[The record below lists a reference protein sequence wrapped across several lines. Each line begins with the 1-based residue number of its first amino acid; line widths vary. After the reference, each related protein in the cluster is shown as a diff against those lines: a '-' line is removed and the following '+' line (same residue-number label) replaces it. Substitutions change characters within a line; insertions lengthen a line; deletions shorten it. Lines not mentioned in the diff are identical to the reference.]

1 MDLLWIFDFRPNR
14 ISTLSSSRDSM
25 IFRFDHFKVDSTTF
39 EVWRDETR
47 LEAQPQVMELL
58 IMLIQNRDRV
68 VSREEIFDLIWK
80 NRVVSDTTLSS
91 RIKSLRKLLGDD
103 GVQQKFIRTIHGRGF
118 RFHTEVV
125 ETPGNQSG
133 PAADLPPP
141 TAFKLPE
148 THYARSGN
156 VHIAYQQFGSGPFN
170 LVIVPGFVSHID
182 NYWAEP
188 GFADWLNGIGRLAR
202 VVIFDK
208 RGTGLSDS
216 VAELPGFDVRMD
228 DVRAV
233 MDAVKL
239 ESAFLMGVSEGGSLA
254 SLFAAMH
261 PGRCD
266 GLIMYGAFA
275 KFTSWFATREE
286 LLGLFEYIESS
297 WGSGQSVPAFAPSM
311 AGDPDFTEWWGKFE
325 RLGATP
331 GAAIA
336 LMEMNSQIDIT
347 DILPSIHA
355 PTLVIHRAED
365 VLIDV
370 EAGRLLGSE
379 IPGAQYIELPGA
391 DHLPWV
397 GNTDLITDAI
407 DKFLHGIDN
416 TAERKTVLATVLC
429 IDAKF
434 KQVDGNQEELQADTF
449 SAIDHYRDL
458 FGGSDLN
465 CVQPTRVY
473 SFDGPA
479 RAIYCSLEMLKKF
492 ERYDFECHIGIHIGE
507 IAIGADNNENLTIRT
522 AKELCKLAGKN
533 QVLVSRTITDLVAG
547 SGIEFADY
555 GTVHLEALERN
566 WELFHVKTAA
576 FFQ

>member
-1 MDLLWIFDFRPNR
+1 
-14 ISTLSSSRDSM
+14 M
-25 IFRFDHFKVDSTTF
+25 IFRFDHFEVNSTSF

-47 LEAQPQVMELL
+47 LEAQPQVIELL
-58 IMLIQNRDRV
+58 IMLIENRDRV
-68 VSREEIFDLIWK
+68 VSREEIFDQIWK

-118 RFHTEVV
+118 RFHAEVV
-125 ETPGNQSG
+125 ETRGSQSESAG
-133 PAADLPPP
+133 DQQPS
-141 TAFKLPE
+141 TAFKLPK

-156 VHIAYQQFGSGPFN
+156 VHIAYQQFGSGPLN
-170 LVIVPGFVSHID
+170 LIFVPGFVSNID

-208 RGTGLSDS
+208 RGTGLSDT
-216 VAELPGFDVRMD
+216 VAELPDLGIRMD

-239 ESAFLMGVSEGGSLA
+239 DKAFIMGISEGGSLA

-261 PGRCD
+261 PDRCN
-266 GLIMYGAFA
+266 GLILYGAFA

-286 LLGLFEYIESS
+286 LLGLFDYIEAD
-297 WGSGQSVPAFAPSM
+297 WGSGKSIPKFAPSM
-311 AGDPDFTEWWGKFE
+311 AEDPDFTEWWGKFE

-347 DILPSIHA
+347 DILPSIHVPA
-355 PTLVIHRAED
+355 LVIHRAED
-365 VLIDV
+365 LLIDV
-370 EAGRLLGSE
+370 EAGRLLGSA
-379 IPGAQYIELPGA
+379 ISGAQYIELPGV

-397 GNTDLITDAI
+397 GNTDLITEAI
-407 DKFLHGIDN
+407 DKFLHGIDH
-416 TAERKTVLATVLC
+416 TAEQNTTLATVLC
-429 IDAKF
+429 IEVKF
-434 KQVDGNQEELQADTF
+434 KKPDENQEELQADIF
-449 SAIDHYRDL
+449 SAIDHYRGLFSGTDL
-458 FGGSDLN
+458 K

-492 ERYDFECHIGIHIGE
+492 KRFDFECHIGIHIGE
-507 IAIGADNNENLTIRT
+507 IAIGADNNENLSVKT
-522 AKELCKLAGKN
+522 AKELCKLADIN

-547 SGIEFADY
+547 SGIEFAGY
-555 GTVHLEALERN
+555 GTVHLEALERD
-566 WELFHVKTAA
+566 WELFHVKTADS
-576 FFQ
+576 FQ

>member
-1 MDLLWIFDFRPNR
+1 
-14 ISTLSSSRDSM
+14 M
-25 IFRFDHFKVDSTTF
+25 IYLFDHFKVDTTSF

-47 LEAQPQVMELL
+47 LEVQPQVMELL
-58 IMLIQNRDRV
+58 IMLIENRDRV
-68 VSREEIFDLIWK
+68 VSREEIFDQIWK

-103 GVQQKFIRTIHGRGF
+103 GVQQKFVRTIHGRGF
-118 RFHTEVV
+118 RFHAEVTE
-125 ETPGNQSG
+125 TRGSQSA
-133 PAADLPPP
+133 PAENLKSPA
-141 TAFKLPE
+141 AFKLPK

-156 VHIAYQQFGSGPFN
+156 VHIAYQQFGSGPLD
-170 LVIVPGFVSHID
+170 LVFVPGFVSHID

-188 GFADWLNGIGRLAR
+188 GFADWLTSIGRLAR

-208 RGTGLSDS
+208 RGTGLSDT

-239 ESAFLMGVSEGGSLA
+239 DKAFIMGISEGGSLA
-254 SLFAAMH
+254 SLFAAIH
-261 PGRCD
+261 PDRCN
-266 GLIMYGAFA
+266 GLILYGAFA
-275 KFTSWFATREE
+275 NFKSWFSTREE
-286 LLGLFEYIESS
+286 LLGLFDYIESG
-297 WGSGQSVPAFAPSM
+297 WGSGQSIPAFAPSM
-311 AGDPDFTEWWGKFE
+311 AEDPDFTEWWGKFE

-355 PTLVIHRAED
+355 PTLVIHRTDD
-365 VLIDV
+365 VLIDI
-370 EAGRLLGSE
+370 EAGRLLGSA

-397 GNTDLITDAI
+397 GDVDLITEAI
-407 DKFLHGIDN
+407 DKFLHGIEY
-416 TAERKTVLATVLC
+416 TAEQNTTLATVLC
-429 IDAKF
+429 IEFKF
-434 KQVDGNQEELQADTF
+434 DQAEGDQEALQADIF

-458 FGGSDLN
+458 FRGADLK
-465 CVQPTRVY
+465 CSEPTGMY

-479 RAIYCSLEMLKKF
+479 RAIYCSLEILKKF
-492 ERYDFECHIGIHIGE
+492 KRFDFEYQIGIHIGE
-507 IAIGADNNENLTIRT
+507 VAIDANNDDNLTIKT
-522 AKELCKLAGKN
+522 ARELCRLAGVN

-547 SGIEFADY
+547 SGIEFDGY
-555 GTVHLEALERN
+555 GTVRLKSLDRD
-566 WELFHVKTAA
+566 WELFHVKTVSV
-576 FFQ
+576 

>member
-1 MDLLWIFDFRPNR
+1 
-14 ISTLSSSRDSM
+14 M
-25 IFRFDHFKVDSTTF
+25 IFRFDHFKVDSTSF

-58 IMLIQNRDRV
+58 IMLIGNRDRV
-68 VSREEIFDLIWK
+68 VSREEIFDQIWK

-118 RFHTEVV
+118 RFHAEVV
-125 ETPGNQSG
+125 ETRGSQSE
-133 PAADLPPP
+133 PAGDLQPP

-156 VHIAYQQFGSGPFN
+156 VHIAYKQFGSGPLN
-170 LVIVPGFVSHID
+170 LIFVPGFVSHID

-202 VVIFDK
+202 VVMFDK
-208 RGTGLSDS
+208 RGTGLSDT

-239 ESAFLMGVSEGGSLA
+239 ESAFIMGISEGGSLA

-261 PGRCD
+261 PDRCD
-266 GLIMYGAFA
+266 GLILYGAFA

-286 LLGLFEYIESS
+286 LLGLFAYIESA

-311 AGDPDFTEWWGKFE
+311 AGDSDFTDWWGKFE

-347 DILPSIHA
+347 DILPSIHV
-355 PTLVIHRAED
+355 PTLVIHRTED
-365 VLIDV
+365 TLIDV
-370 EAGRLLGSE
+370 EAGRLLGSA

-391 DHLPWV
+391 DHLPMV
-397 GNTDLITDAI
+397 GNTNLITEAI
-407 DKFLHGIDN
+407 DKFLHGIDYTGQQN
-416 TAERKTVLATVLC
+416 RTLATVLC
-429 IDAKF
+429 IEVKF
-434 KQVDGNQEELQADTF
+434 KKSDENQKELQSDIF

-458 FGGSDLN
+458 FRGTDLK
-465 CVQPTRVY
+465 CVQPIRVY

-479 RAIYCSLEMLKKF
+479 RAIHCGLEMLQKF
-492 ERYDFECHIGIHIGE
+492 KRFDFECHIGIHIGE

-522 AKELCKLAGKN
+522 TKELCKLAGIN

-547 SGIEFADY
+547 SGIEFDDY
-555 GTVHLEALERN
+555 RTVQLEALERN

-576 FFQ
+576 SC

>member
-1 MDLLWIFDFRPNR
+1 
-14 ISTLSSSRDSM
+14 M
-25 IFRFDHFKVDSTTF
+25 IYLFDHFKVDSTSF
-39 EVWRDETR
+39 EVWRDEAR
-47 LEAQPQVMELL
+47 LEVQPQVMELL
-58 IMLIQNRDRV
+58 IMLIENRGRV
-68 VSREEIFDLIWK
+68 VSREEIFNQIWK

-118 RFHTEVV
+118 RFHAEVA
-125 ETPGNQSG
+125 ETRDIQFA
-133 PAADLPPP
+133 PAENLKSPS
-141 TAFKLPE
+141 TFKLPK

-156 VHIAYQQFGSGPFN
+156 VHIAYQQFGSGPLD
-170 LVIVPGFVSHID
+170 LVFVPGFVSHID

-188 GFADWLNGIGRLAR
+188 GFADWLTSLGRLAR

-208 RGTGLSDS
+208 RGTGLSDT

-239 ESAFLMGVSEGGSLA
+239 DKAFIMGISEGGSLA

-261 PGRCD
+261 PDRCN
-266 GLIMYGAFA
+266 GLILYGAFA
-275 KFTSWFATREE
+275 KFTSWYATREE
-286 LLGLFEYIESS
+286 LLGLFDYVESA
-297 WGSGQSVPAFAPSM
+297 WGSGQSLPAFAPSM
-311 AGDPDFTEWWGKFE
+311 AGDPEFTEWWGKFE
-325 RLGATP
+325 RLGGTP
-331 GAAIA
+331 GAVIA

-355 PTLVIHRAED
+355 PTLVIHRTED
-365 VLIDV
+365 VLIDI
-370 EAGRLLGSE
+370 EAGRLLGST

-407 DKFLHGIDN
+407 GKFLHGIEYPAEQN
-416 TAERKTVLATVLC
+416 TTLATVLC
-429 IDAKF
+429 IEFKF
-434 KQVDGNQEELQADTF
+434 DEPDGEQEALQADIF

-458 FGGSDLN
+458 FRGTDLK
-465 CVQPTRVY
+465 CLEPAGMY

-492 ERYDFECHIGIHIGE
+492 KSFDFECQIGIHIGE
-507 IAIGADNNENLTIRT
+507 VAIDTNNDDNLTIRT
-522 AKELCKLAGKN
+522 TRELCSLAGVN
-533 QVLVSRTITDLVAG
+533 QVLVSRTITDLVSG
-547 SGIEFADY
+547 SGIEFDGY
-555 GTVHLEALERN
+555 GTVRLKSLDRD
-566 WELFHVKTAA
+566 WELFHVKTASV
-576 FFQ
+576 